1 MKYRSKNSIIN
12 NFTNCMVPAKQSK
25 ITHIEMSL
33 KKSYIPLLV
42 TVEFNGNTSQWFS
55 EISKMM
61 YNWSPKQNI

>member
-1 MKYRSKNSIIN
+1 
-12 NFTNCMVPAKQSK
+12 MVPAKQSK